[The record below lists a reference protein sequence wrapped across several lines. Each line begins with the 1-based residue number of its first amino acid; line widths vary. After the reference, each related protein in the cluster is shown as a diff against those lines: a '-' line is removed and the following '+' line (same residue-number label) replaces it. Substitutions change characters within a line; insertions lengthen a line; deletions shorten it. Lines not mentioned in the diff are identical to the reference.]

1 MIKTI
6 TLIFIAA
13 ALLVAENRQ
22 HQTVPQAIP
31 DGATQA
37 GPNLYRYTGN
47 IGKTWLY
54 SRTPFGL
61 SRREEKSAT
70 PPVTGDSQLVTVTDL
85 GDSVRF
91 ERRVP
96 FGITTWVTKKNE
108 LTDGEQAMLLR
119 EQLKNQAAP
128 STAQGKQ

>member
-13 ALLVAENRQ
+13 ALLAAENRQ
-22 HQTVPQAIP
+22 HDTVLQAIP

-37 GPNLYRYTGN
+37 GPNLYRYTDN

-70 PPVTGDSQLVTVTDL
+70 PPVTDDPQLVTVIDL

-91 ERRVP
+91 ERKVP
-96 FGITTWVTKKNE
+96 FGVTRWVTKKSE
-108 LTDGEQAMLLR
+108 LTDGEQAMFLR
-119 EQLKNQAAP
+119 EQLKNQPAP
-128 STAQGKQ
+128 SAAQGKQ